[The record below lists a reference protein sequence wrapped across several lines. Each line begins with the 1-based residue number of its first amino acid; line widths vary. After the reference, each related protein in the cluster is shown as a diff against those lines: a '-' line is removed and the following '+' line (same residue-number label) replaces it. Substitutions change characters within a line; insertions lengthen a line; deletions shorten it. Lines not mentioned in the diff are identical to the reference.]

1 VATILANNGFRGPSS
16 GLTVLSQASE
26 LLDKGETIHQQI
38 HISEFQFSEKVAN
51 RLSKE
56 LPPKE
61 VADKYIEGKASS
73 LIIGDSPLE
82 RLITLP
88 SVLCQY
94 AISTFP
100 SQQFSVW
107 SW

>member
-1 VATILANNGFRGPSS
+1 VATILANSGFKGPSS

-26 LLDKGETIHQQI
+26 LLDKGETMHHQI
-38 HISEFQFSEKVAN
+38 HTSEFQFSEKVAN
-51 RLSKE
+51 RLKE

-73 LIIGDSPLE
+73 LVIGDSPLE
-82 RLITLP
+82 RLLTLP

-100 SQQFSVW
+100 SQQLSV
-107 SW
+107 SS